1 MKTHR
6 YYFEVPKYNII
17 DYVEAYSLTDAK
29 SRIFD
34 QYSIHWN
41 DLHWIDWEGRKQEAN
56 SCTKV
61 FF

>member
-6 YYFEVPKYNII
+6 YYFQVPKYNII

-34 QYSIHWN
+34 QYSVHWN
-41 DLHWIDWEGRKQEAN
+41 DLHWIDCDRPAQEETT
-56 SCTKV
+56 CTKV

>member
-6 YYFEVPKYNII
+6 YYFQVPKCNII

-34 QYSIHWN
+34 QYSVHWN
-41 DLHWIDWEGRKQEAN
+41 DLYFLDIEHPNKQATT
-56 SCTKV
+56 CTKV